1 MPENKDTNI
10 HLQKHKTK
18 PVCYQITENPSPH
31 PQPQPWLFPQSDFY
45 IFSTIWLYKNNQE
58 TCAKKLQLSFISQ

>member
-1 MPENKDTNI
+1 MLENKDTNI

-58 TCAKKLQLSFISQ
+58 TCAKKLQLSFFSQ